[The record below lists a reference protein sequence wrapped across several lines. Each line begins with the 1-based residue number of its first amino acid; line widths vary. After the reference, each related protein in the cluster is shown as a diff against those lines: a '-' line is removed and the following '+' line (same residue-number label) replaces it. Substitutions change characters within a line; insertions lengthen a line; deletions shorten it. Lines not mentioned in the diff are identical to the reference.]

1 MGQSGT
7 NDQDQSNNAKSIK
20 TNGSN
25 SNSSSSKNKTDST
38 NGVTKSAK
46 KHEKSKDHVTSTS
59 ASHKC
64 RCATTSKS
72 SRTTVS
78 MASGSGGG
86 GSGGS
91 GGNISTAAVLRHLKD
106 LPIREYEKLSPTPP
120 ISMVQPSAA
129 SSNEQMPH
137 SPKVVAKQN
146 GHSTV
151 DEASATTIEANESG
165 KCEGGNSAVTDDALI
180 LRIGSLNN
188 KCRHLSSLSI
198 NRETATGSMTSAG
211 DKLKGKIK
219 VRTKTDPH
227 PISSSHKL
235 HELSGSTH
243 TVSKCNCSSCIK
255 SQSSGV
261 SSADNHNKT
270 KSVGTQHDANKAYD
284 PWVRQNASTKG
295 DAKAWSAT
303 TLASA
308 QQKSNLTQK
317 IQANSNAKVIVITDD
332 FKKKALNQEIFIDTK
347 RKMLRYMKANK
358 LTNSSRSM
366 DDESNNECGGG
377 VSDDV
382 PAATASA
389 AAAKLSDKQK
399 TGISKSVDNLSQLS
413 IELDQLDN
421 VGSVELIFISDEFLN
436 KVAKPDVIILVS
448 VNGTFLAQHIF
459 LSEYK
464 MTKNL
469 FIYLNSFHISSQ
481 KNRTIQ
487 KR

>member
-1 MGQSGT
+1 MSDDNTNVRQSTSPSGAASASASKSLDSSVGQSAT
-7 NDQDQSNNAKSIK
+7 NDQDQSNNAKSTK

-25 SNSSSSKNKTDST
+25 SNSNSKNKTDST
-38 NGVTKSAK
+38 NGVTKSVK
-46 KHEKSKDHVTSTS
+46 KHEKSKDHATGSS

-78 MASGSGGG
+78 MASGSGT
-86 GSGGS
+86 GSV
-91 GGNISTAAVLRHLKD
+91 GNISAAAVLRHLKE

-120 ISMVQPSAA
+120 ISMVQPS
-129 SSNEQMPH
+129 SSNSNEQMQL

-146 GHSTV
+146 GHSAD
-151 DEASATTIEANESG
+151 DESAASTENNKSG
-165 KCEGGNSAVTDDALI
+165 NCEGAGSTGDDALI

-198 NRETATGSMTSAG
+198 NRETATGSAGG

-243 TVSKCNCSSCIK
+243 TVSKCQCSSCIK

-284 PWVRQNASTKG
+284 PWVRQNSSTKS
-295 DAKAWSAT
+295 DAKAA
-303 TLASA
+303 LN

-347 RKMLRYMKANK
+347 RKMLRYMKANR

-366 DDESNNECGGG
+366 DDDSNTECGGG
-377 VSDDV
+377 GGDDV
-382 PAATASA
+382 AAATATT

-399 TGISKSVDNLSQLS
+399 TGKSKSVDNLSQLS

-448 VNGTFLAQHIF
+448 VHWDSKF
-459 LSEYK
+459 
-464 MTKNL
+464 
-469 FIYLNSFHISSQ
+469 
-481 KNRTIQ
+481 
-487 KR
+487 